1 MIINDIAV
9 VVCSLFMTR
18 IRMLTM
24 KTMMVM
30 MMMKL
35 MRRKMMKKRKNATM
49 TTLRLQYETLIFTR
63 F

>member
-1 MIINDIAV
+1 VIISDIVV

-18 IRMLTM
+18 IRMWTM
-24 KTMMVM
+24 KTMMMV
-30 MMMKL
+30 MMKL